1 MTVALGSSPP
11 HGERPTFQI
20 DPGALSA
27 NEAST
32 RRLRAN
38 GFQLGAQ
45 PAPLN
50 QEGDT

>member
-1 MTVALGSSPP
+1 MALTPP
-11 HGERPTFQI
+11 GQHHTLGI

-32 RRLRAN
+32 RRLRAI